1 MESNMNASKI
11 VFVFFALFAFTTAL
25 SYNEKKTKLRSVLQ
39 DYESIRMLYE
49 NMTELLKKQQNQT
62 MYALNVCRANSTRLA
77 CDLKLKTVELEK
89 YEIDTKEKQR
99 HIEQL
104 NDKCEATN
112 RTLLDV
118 QERYKNST
126 LNIENLQLDLNSRNA
141 QLDSKDAEIKEKN
154 ISITNL
160 NNTINDLRASYQQ
173 LQEKSIN
180 DSIKLEENSKTIETL
195 QLNVTQST
203 ANIDRMSKEIQ
214 ELKDQLSASKIRIG
228 KLKNTI
234 SSFEASCQ
242 IDNCEKFGTSTEV
255 HLITVKG
262 MEEQFQVRCDGQ
274 LHGPGWTVI
283 QSRIN
288 GEVNFYRNWTEYKT
302 GFGNLS
308 SEYFIGLER
317 LHQMTTIE
325 PQVLY
330 IHLEDFEGKTRY
342 AEYNHFV
349 VGNESE
355 SYAITELGEFQ
366 GDVRDR
372 LDFSAFSTFDRDN
385 DADANFNCAEK
396 FHGGW
401 WYSDCGLT

>member
-11 VFVFFALFAFTTAL
+11 VFVFFVLFAFATAL

-104 NDKCEATN
+104 NDKCGATN

-126 LNIENLQLDLNSRNA
+126 LNIENLQLDLNSSKE

-154 ISITNL
+154 TSIINM
-160 NNTINDLRASYQQ
+160 NNAINDLRASYQQ
-173 LQEKSIN
+173 LQEKSKN
-180 DSIKLEENSKTIETL
+180 DSIKLEGNSKTIETL

-203 ANIDRMSKEIQ
+203 ASIDRMSKEIQ

-349 VGNESE
+349 VANESE

-372 LDFSAFSTFDRDN
+372 LDIIAFSTFDRDN